1 MSNEHTPIFVQ
12 KDEEPTSVKNNQFF
26 VYTMPKLAG
35 AIDPDFGQKIEDRM
49 GDYVR
54 TELKDIYRKARSH
67 TGCRYSIPTPIT
79 DDEKALFNVNMTGL
93 EAEGMKFLQKMVEVN
108 ETAYAKYFDEGL
120 FPSSFIDAYSI
131 SKGYTKNGV
140 IRNLKEKDYLVP
152 ADPVR
157 KMVNGERQYCFRMT
171 DKLKRWYR
179 EEKIAQ

>member
-1 MSNEHTPIFVQ
+1 
-12 KDEEPTSVKNNQFF
+12 
-26 VYTMPKLAG
+26 
-35 AIDPDFGQKIEDRM
+35 
-49 GDYVR
+49 
-54 TELKDIYRKARSH
+54 
-67 TGCRYSIPTPIT
+67 
-79 DDEKALFNVNMTGL
+79 MTGL